1 MTSWIE
7 KNISKNLFISGKNYQ
22 YNFEEYFDLLLK
34 HYNFAK
40 KNIKKNEKIVFISNS
55 VLEYSIFSILIPMV
69 GGIFVPMNPKSPV
82 NEIKNKMEIIKCK
95 KIIYDK
101 SIKLEAIENKIQ
113 ISSEKLVPKN
123 YKFEYIS
130 EDQVYC
136 ILFTSGSSGIPKA
149 VNISRKNIETSCEIS
164 QLNLQ
169 VEKSDSWLLCMPP
182 FHAGGLSIIF
192 RSVILGNKFHVED
205 HFEADNVINLIM
217 SEKINII
224 SMVPTML
231 SRIVNEMEIKKISAP
246 KSFKFILCGG
256 ARTSEDLILRANN
269 IGLKILPTYGMTE
282 TSSQIATASPNDN
295 ERPKNSVGKLLEK
308 VSIDFSSESEILISG
323 DFVAKY
329 YGKKDN
335 SKWLYTGDYGYIDKN
350 NYLFISGRLDDL
362 IISGGENIN
371 PIEIEEIINKLDY
384 IDECIVVG
392 KKDEYWGEKVT
403 AVVFSEKNI
412 KLDEIKGSLENI
424 DNYKHPKSI
433 INYKKALPKLQNGK
447 FDRKKIKEIINEL

>member
-1 MTSWIE
+1 
-7 KNISKNLFISGKNYQ
+7 
-22 YNFEEYFDLLLK
+22 
-34 HYNFAK
+34 
-40 KNIKKNEKIVFISNS
+40 
-55 VLEYSIFSILIPMV
+55 
-69 GGIFVPMNPKSPV
+69 
-82 NEIKNKMEIIKCK
+82 
-95 KIIYDK
+95 
-101 SIKLEAIENKIQ
+101 
-113 ISSEKLVPKN
+113 
-123 YKFEYIS
+123 
-130 EDQVYC
+130 
-136 ILFTSGSSGIPKA
+136 
-149 VNISRKNIETSCEIS
+149 
-164 QLNLQ
+164 
-169 VEKSDSWLLCMPP
+169 
-182 FHAGGLSIIF
+182 
-192 RSVILGNKFHVED
+192 
-205 HFEADNVINLIM
+205 
-217 SEKINII
+217 
-224 SMVPTML
+224 
-231 SRIVNEMEIKKISAP
+231 
-246 KSFKFILCGG
+246 
-256 ARTSEDLILRANN
+256 
-269 IGLKILPTYGMTE
+269 MTE

-424 DNYKHPKSI
+424 DNFKHPKSI